1 MSEKVPRILCAD
13 DDPTAC
19 VLLQAALGNQGFSV
33 TTVDNGKAAVDAF
46 SSQVFDMVLLDIEM
60 PELDGYLVCSELR
73 RQYGDTLPIILI
85 TGHDDRA
92 AIEAGFAAG
101 ASDFISKP
109 INWTTLAQRLRPLF
123 DKIQQA

>member
-1 MSEKVPRILCAD
+1 MSENSPRILVAD

-19 VLLQAALGNQGFSV
+19 LLMQAALGNQGFSV

-46 SSQVFDMVLLDIEM
+46 ASETFAMALLDIEM
-60 PELDGYLVCSELR
+60 PGLDGYLVCSELR
-73 RQYGDTLPIILI
+73 RQYGESLPIILI

-109 INWTTLAQRLRPLF
+109 INWSTLAQRLRPLL
-123 DKIQQA
+123 DKIKPV

>member
-1 MSEKVPRILCAD
+1 MATRILFAD

-19 VLLQAALGNQGFSV
+19 LLMQAALGGQGYSV
-33 TTVDNGKAAVDAF
+33 TTVDNGNAALTAF
-46 SSQVFDMVLLDIEM
+46 SEAAFDMVLLDIEM
-60 PELDGYLVCSELR
+60 PGLDGYLVCSELR
-73 RQYGDTLPIILI
+73 RLYGKTLPIILI

-109 INWTTLAQRLRPLF
+109 INWSTLAQRLRPLLE
-123 DKIQQA
+123 KIQPA

>member
-1 MSEKVPRILCAD
+1 MSLAAPRILVAD

-19 VLLQAALGNQGFSV
+19 LLMQAALSNRGYSI
-33 TTVDNGKAAVDAF
+33 TTVESGDAALVAF
-46 SSQVFDMVLLDIEM
+46 ASEKFAMAVLDIEM
-60 PELDGYLVCSELR
+60 PGLDGYLVCSELR
-73 RQYGDTLPIILI
+73 QLYGKNLPIILI

-109 INWTTLAQRLRPLF
+109 INWSTLAERLRPWLE
-123 DKIQQA
+123 KLQPA